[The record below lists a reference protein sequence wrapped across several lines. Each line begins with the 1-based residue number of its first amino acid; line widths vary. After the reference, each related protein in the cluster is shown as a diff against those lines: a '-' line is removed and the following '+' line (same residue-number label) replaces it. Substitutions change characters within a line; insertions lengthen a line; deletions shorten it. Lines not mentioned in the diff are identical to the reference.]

1 MKGEIMRSIIVT
13 KTGGPEVLELRDT
26 PIPDID
32 DDLVLVR
39 VKAAGINYA
48 DIMQR
53 MGLYP
58 NGPQPPFPAGFEIAG
73 IVEKTGANVHNWKAG
88 DAVMGLCSGGY
99 SDFAVADPHGLMR
112 KPESVDFI
120 HAAGIPCQYLTAYH
134 VLLTLG
140 RLTSGQTVLI
150 QAAAGGLGTVLM
162 QIARN
167 SGATVIGTCGTDQK
181 IDLLR
186 QLKCDHPVN
195 YSTQDFEEEVRLI
208 TGGCGCDLVIESVG
222 GQIFEKSLRCIK
234 TRGHMIVVGAASGAP
249 GSVCVLGNCIT
260 VSGFNLMVY
269 LTDQSAMVNAHRD
282 LLQWL
287 AEGALEIVVNHVL
300 PLEHAAEAQQ
310 LIAERKTTGKVV
322 LRVDD

>member
-1 MKGEIMRSIIVT
+1 MRSIIVT
-13 KTGGPEVLELRDT
+13 KTGGPDALELRDV

-32 DDLVLVR
+32 GDLVLVR

-73 IVEKTGANVHNWKAG
+73 IVEKVGANVSNLQAG
-88 DAVMGLCSGGY
+88 DAVMGLCGGGY
-99 SDFAVADPHGLMR
+99 SDFAVADPRSLMR
-112 KPESVDFI
+112 KPDSLDFI

-150 QAAAGGLGTVLM
+150 QAAAGGLGTLLV

-181 IDLLR
+181 VDLLR
-186 QLKCDHPVN
+186 KLKCDHPVN
-195 YSTQDFEEEVRLI
+195 YSTHNFEEEVRRI
-208 TGGCGCDLVIESVG
+208 TGGCGCDLVVDSVG
-222 GQIFEKSLRCIK
+222 GEVFAKSLGCIK
-234 TRGHMIVVGAASGAP
+234 TRGHMVSVGAASGEP

-269 LTDQSAMVNAHRD
+269 LDDKPAMANAHRD
-282 LLQWL
+282 LLRWL
-287 AEGALEIVVNHVL
+287 VEDKLEIVVNHVL
-300 PLEHAAEAQQ
+300 PLERAAEAQQ
-310 LIAERKTTGKVV
+310 LIADRKTTGKVV

>member
-1 MKGEIMRSIIVT
+1 MRSIIVT
-13 KTGGPEVLELRDT
+13 KTGGPEVIELRDT

-58 NGPQPPFPAGFEIAG
+58 NGPQPPFAAGFEIAG
-73 IVEKTGANVHNWKAG
+73 VVEKVGANVSSLQAG

-99 SDFAVADPHGLMR
+99 SDFAVADPRGLMR
-112 KPESVDFI
+112 KPDSVDFI

-150 QAAAGGLGTVLM
+150 QAAAGGLGTVLV

-181 IDLLR
+181 VDLLR

-195 YSTQDFEEEVRLI
+195 YSTHDFEEEVRRI

-222 GQIFEKSLRCIK
+222 GQIFDKSLRCIK
-234 TRGHMIVVGAASGAP
+234 TRGHMISVGAASGEP

-269 LTDQSAMVNAHRD
+269 LADEPAMANAHRD
-282 LLQWL
+282 LLRWL

-300 PLEHAAEAQQ
+300 PLERAAEAQQ
-310 LIAERKTTGKVV
+310 LLAERKTTGKVV
-322 LRVDD
+322 LRVED

>member
-1 MKGEIMRSIIVT
+1 MRSIIVT

-53 MGLYP
+53 MGVYP

-73 IVEKTGANVHNWKAG
+73 VVEKVGANVHNWQVG

-99 SDFAVADPHGLMR
+99 SDFVVADPRGLMR

-120 HAAGIPCQYLTAYH
+120 HAAGIPCQCLTAYH

-150 QAAAGGLGTVLM
+150 QAAAGGLGTVLV

-186 QLKCDHPVN
+186 QLNCDHPVN
-195 YSTQDFEEEVRLI
+195 YRTQDFEEEVRRI
-208 TGGCGCDLVIESVG
+208 TGGCGCDLVVESVG
-222 GQIFEKSLRCIK
+222 GEIFEKSLRCIK
-234 TRGHMIVVGAASGAP
+234 TRGHMIVVGAASGVP
-249 GSVCVLGNCIT
+249 GGVCVLGNCIT

-269 LTDQSAMVNAHRD
+269 LTDAPAMAIAYRD

-287 AEGALEIVVNHVL
+287 TEGALKIVVNHVL
-300 PLEHAAEAQQ
+300 PLERAAEAQQ

-322 LRVDD
+322 LSVED